1 MRLLTLHIFF
11 TVTVLSLVATHAQ
24 NKTQLDIW
32 PPVMGLG
39 ITVFYS
45 VPHGIETA
53 LIKGWNEMRAMAEI
67 GQHINNFHYSNKIT
81 LTTSVKEN
89 KPKNCEKRYERRE
102 VVLKEKEDWIKPTKH
117 VPIVCLYKKYN
128 KGPEN
133 DKISNAHDGFVEDF
147 ELGNIE

>member
-1 MRLLTLHIFF
+1 
-11 TVTVLSLVATHAQ
+11 
-24 NKTQLDIW
+24 
-32 PPVMGLG
+32 
-39 ITVFYS
+39 
-45 VPHGIETA
+45 
-53 LIKGWNEMRAMAEI
+53 MRAMAEI
-67 GQHINNFHYSNKIT
+67 GQHINKLYYRNKIT

-147 ELGNIE
+147 ELGNIEWEEESAKRSTEIDWWKQKQKVMENIMTKEIDKEKRKKEALEVKMKNVPW